1 MLISSPK
8 LSPLSTYVPHFLLF
22 FWVYRGSAVVFAE
35 EDKSNMRGHG
45 DPEVCILSQMMHLNI
60 KWVGHFVRQNITM
73 CTTDYRTRF
82 LNKASRILR
91 DKKQSYD
98 SIAPLQYVLST
109 FVYLQTE
116 AFAQIDKPEPC
127 RRQPCHACETDCPRR
142 DRAFE
147 EQQQSSSTL
156 KTG

>member
-35 EDKSNMRGHG
+35 EDKSNIRGHG
-45 DPEVCILSQMMHLNI
+45 DPEVCILSQMMHSNI
-60 KWVGHFVRQNITM
+60 GWVGEFVRRNVTM

-82 LNKASRILR
+82 ISKASRILR

-116 AFAQIDKPEPC
+116 AFAQIDKPEPAGLIPTLITGWQHHFC
-127 RRQPCHACETDCPRR
+127 GHPQDLLWR
-142 DRAFE
+142 DFTVQA
-147 EQQQSSSTL
+147 L
-156 KTG
+156 W